1 MNRRIFPPN
10 SCKRGNSHHHHYH
23 RGTIWAMEAIRTV
36 PSTIWMW
43 SLRLMLLLCGWWGYG
58 WWWYDLGDGGH
69 NDHVDEVFRVRVFF
83 LGSRWG

>member
-1 MNRRIFPPN
+1 
-10 SCKRGNSHHHHYH
+10 
-23 RGTIWAMEAIRTV
+23 MEAIRTV

-83 LGSRWG
+83 FRVTVGIVVGMVRSGQ